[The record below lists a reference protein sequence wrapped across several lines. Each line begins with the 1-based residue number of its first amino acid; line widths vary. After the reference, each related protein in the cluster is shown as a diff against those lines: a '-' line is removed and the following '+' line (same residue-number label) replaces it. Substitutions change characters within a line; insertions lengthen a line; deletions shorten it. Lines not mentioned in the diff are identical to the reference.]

1 MAHGQILKKCYHGFI
16 SNNSFL
22 QLNSRELNKIMEEEP
37 RQKANIEQAESMIQE
52 IERVLVKMREDLI
65 SLQERIE
72 LFEELKKR
80 AEKQLEDLKNQ

>member
-1 MAHGQILKKCYHGFI
+1 
-16 SNNSFL
+16 
-22 QLNSRELNKIMEEEP
+22 MEEEP